1 MKKRNK
7 IIMLIGCLLLI
18 TVLVFI
24 SLDGSFLSKKYDS
37 VWSDKYIEGLENDQS
52 KIIAYGIRAAS
63 SHNTQ
68 PWLVKAISTDTIELY
83 ADMGKALHVVD
94 GDYKQLRMSQGTF
107 IESYKQG
114 ALEYGYDV
122 EVNYSIPNFDDK
134 MPLIATIK
142 MHEGANMDSVDVTS
156 SATYDAVYSKRDT
169 DLRKTLD
176 ECIAEYP
183 GFNYTIVESNSD
195 VEKLESVLM
204 EGTII
209 ESKDE
214 EATKEL
220 IDVFRWTEW
229 EKNEYRYGLSLN
241 TMSGVLKPFI
251 QPIMKSS
258 SNNWEAFGDSSITQ
272 FKDRLD
278 KQTKYILI
286 KSDNPSN
293 FEYIYSGQIYQKLI
307 FEISDYDLRPAMQ
320 VLENF
325 EAMKSLNMQFQQEY
339 GNNGVVV
346 LIIGMQEKTG
356 NSTNSNPRQLVED
369 IIIQQH

>member
-7 IIMLIGCLLLI
+7 VMMIIGSLLVVV
-18 TVLVFI
+18 VLVFV
-24 SLDGSFLSKKYDS
+24 SLDGTFLAKKYDS
-37 VWSDKYIEGLENDQS
+37 VWSDKYIGGLENDQS
-52 KIIAYGIRAAS
+52 KMIAYGIRAAS
-63 SHNTQ
+63 SHNSQ
-68 PWLVKAISTDTIELY
+68 PWLVKQIGEDTIELY
-83 ADMGKALHVVD
+83 ADMDKALHVVD
-94 GDYKQLRMSQGTF
+94 GDYKQLLMSQGTF

-114 ALEYGYDV
+114 AMKYGYGVDIT
-122 EVNYSIPNFDDK
+122 YSVPNFDEK

-142 MHEGANMDSVDVTS
+142 VHEEANMDTVDAIS
-156 SATYDAVYSKRDT
+156 SSTYDAAYSEGDI

-183 GFNYTIVESNSD
+183 GFNYTIVESSSD
-195 VEKLESVLM
+195 VEKLENVLL

-209 ESKDE
+209 ESRDE
-214 EATKEL
+214 AATKEL
-220 IDVFRWTEW
+220 LDVFRWTEW

-241 TMSGVLKPFI
+241 TMPGILKPFI

-258 SNNWEAFGDSSITQ
+258 SNNWEAFGDSGITQ

-293 FEYIYSGQIYQKLI
+293 IEYLYSGQIYQKLI
-307 FEISDYDLRPAMQ
+307 FEVSDYDLRPAMQ
-320 VLENF
+320 ALENF

-339 GNNGVVV
+339 GNDGEVVW
-346 LIIGMQEKTG
+346 IIGMQEKTG
-356 NSTNSNPRQLVED
+356 KSANSNPRHLVEE
-369 IIIQQH
+369 IIIQ